1 MLTHPEAVQ
10 LIRNARQPN
19 VANPWRSVRDFEH
32 IIQDFFAPQIEAG
45 ELKDSLI
52 CDLGP
57 GQYDMLRFFRDAG
70 GICTGIDNDPAVIAV
85 GNCLGFEVIELDM
98 KKPNAFQLGRSF
110 DGIFCKFS
118 INAFWFP
125 SPEALSKQI
134 TDLCSQLSDSGW
146 GWIAPWNGIPKAIT
160 DKKFVKQMLEAQKEA
175 FESHGWECRNLKN
188 AEITHYGV
196 NGKVANNRLFT
207 KKPLTHDTRSK

>member
-1 MLTHPEAVQ
+1 MLTHPEAVH
-10 LIRNARQPN
+10 LIKNARQSN

-32 IIQDFFAPQIEAG
+32 IIQDFFAPRIEAG
-45 ELKDSLI
+45 EFQDASI

-70 GICTGIDNDPAVIAV
+70 GACTGIDNDPAVIAV

-98 KKPNAFQLGRSF
+98 KKPSAFKLGRSF

-125 SPEALSKQI
+125 TPEALGEQI
-134 TDLCSQLSDSGW
+134 TDLCSQLSDTGW
-146 GWIAPWNGIPKAIT
+146 GWIAPWNGIPKSVS
-160 DKKFVKQMLEAQKEA
+160 DKKFIRQMLETQKEA
-175 FESHGWECRNLKN
+175 FESHGWGCRDLKKS
-188 AEITHYGV
+188 EVTHYGV

-207 KKPLTHDTRSK
+207 KNL